1 MPDHQRSVLVVLADG
16 AHAATFEALLAAG
29 ELPEIK
35 RHLIDRGC
43 YRRGTTTF
51 ASTTGPAHIPIM
63 TGCFAGTGGVPG
75 YRWFEREAY
84 RPHLPT
90 GPWCFR
96 SYNGPE
102 AFLFDRDMD
111 PARPSIH
118 ELTRSVNIFGMAG
131 RGAKRTPG
139 SRVKSPLWTWAHYA
153 HDYSTADRVAER
165 LMLESLAEPDEFRF
179 VAFPGIDWSG
189 HYTGSVDAVHEAFR
203 RVDRAIG
210 RAATE
215 LRRRGTYD
223 DTMIV
228 VCSDHGHLDVATHFD
243 VAVWL
248 QDEEQ
253 LKVAYHSMKAMMRDP
268 DAVSCVSGNGAAH
281 LHFRGEDWR
290 APAPTRA
297 DIDLLHPGLRRR
309 LLERDEIDLVVTRGD
324 EPGTFLVER
333 TPQGGTGMTGSA
345 ELRENDSVIS
355 YRPLD
360 GDPLGLGE
368 EAVELDTE
376 EALRGSIGG
385 THPDA
390 ALQILQSFRTSRAGD
405 VVISARPGYDLRERY
420 ERPEHLSSHGALHAD
435 HMLVPVACSEPLA
448 EGPVRTADLFTTAL
462 DFLGRQAPVSDGTSR
477 LAAERRLP
485 AM

>member
-1 MPDHQRSVLVVLADG
+1 MAASLRSVLILLADG
-16 AHAATFEALLAAG
+16 AHAPTFEALLESG
-29 ELPEIK
+29 ELPEIR
-35 RHLIDRGC
+35 RHLIERGS

-51 ASTTGPAHIPIM
+51 ASTTGPAHIPIL

-84 RPHLPT
+84 RPRLPT

-111 PARPSIH
+111 PGRPTIH

-139 SRVKSPLWTWAHYA
+139 SRLKSPLWTWAHYA
-153 HDYSTADRVAER
+153 HDYATADGVAER
-165 LMLESLAEPDEFRF
+165 LMLQSLAEPDEFRF

-189 HYTGSVDAVHEAFR
+189 HYTGSVDAVHAAFA
-203 RVDRAIG
+203 RVDGAVG
-210 RAATE
+210 AAARE
-215 LRRRGTYD
+215 LRRRGLYE

-248 QDEEQ
+248 QDSEG
-253 LKVAYHSMKAMMRDP
+253 LKTAYHSLKALVRDP

-290 APAPTRA
+290 ALAPTRS

-309 LLERDEIDLVVTRGD
+309 LLEREEVDLLVTRGD
-324 EPGTFLVER
+324 SPGTFLVER
-333 TPQGGTGMTGSA
+333 ETGSA
-345 ELRENDSVIS
+345 ELRESGGTVS
-355 YRPLD
+355 YRPTE
-360 GDPLGLGE
+360 GDPLGLGT
-368 EAVELDTE
+368 EAIELDSE
-376 EALRGSIGG
+376 QALRRSIGA

-405 VVISARPGYDLRERY
+405 VVISARPGFDFRERY
-420 ERPEHLSSHGALHAD
+420 ERPEHVSSHGALHAD
-435 HMLVPVACSEPLA
+435 HMLVPVASSEPLA
-448 EGPVRTADLFTTAL
+448 EGPVRTADLFATAL
-462 DFLGRQAPVSDGTSR
+462 DFLGRQAPPSDGVSR
-477 LAAERRLP
+477 LAAARRRET
-485 AM
+485 A

>member
-1 MPDHQRSVLVVLADG
+1 MAQTQKSVLIVLADG
-16 AHAATFEALLAAG
+16 AHAATFEDLLAAG
-29 ELPEIK
+29 ELPEIQ

-75 YRWFEREAY
+75 YRWFDRTTY

-102 AFLFDRDMD
+102 AFLFNRDMD
-111 PARPSIH
+111 PARPTIH
-118 ELTRSVNIFGMAG
+118 ELTASVNIFGMAG
-131 RGAKRTPG
+131 RGAKREPG
-139 SRVKSPLWTWAHYA
+139 SRIKSPLWTWAHYA
-153 HDYSTADRVAER
+153 HDYSTADGFADR
-165 LMLESLAEPDEFRF
+165 LMLAALAEPDEFRF

-203 RVDRAIG
+203 RVDRG
-210 RAATE
+210 VGHAASE
-215 LRRRGTYD
+215 LQRRGAYD

-228 VCSDHGHLDVATHFD
+228 VCSDHGHLDVHTHFD
-243 VAVWL
+243 VGPWL
-248 QDEEQ
+248 EEEEG
-253 LKVAYHSMKAMMRDP
+253 LKTAYHSMKAMQRDP

-297 DIDLLHPGLRRR
+297 DIDLLHPGLCRR
-309 LLERDEIDLVVTRGD
+309 LLEREEIDIVVTRAD

-333 TPQGGTGMTGSA
+333 AARGGTGDQASA
-345 ELRENDSVIS
+345 MLREDAGTIS
-355 YRPLD
+355 YRPLV
-360 GDPLGLGE
+360 GDPLGLGDD
-368 EAVELDTE
+368 AVDLDTE
-376 EALRGSIGG
+376 EALRHSIDGA
-385 THPDA
+385 HPDG
-390 ALQILQSFRTSRAGD
+390 ALQILQSFRTPRAGD
-405 VVISARPGYDLRERY
+405 VVISAQPGYDLRERY
-420 ERPEHLSSHGALHAD
+420 ERPEHRSSHGALHAD

-448 EGPVRTADLFTTAL
+448 EGPVRTADLFTSAL
-462 DFLGRQAPVSDGTSR
+462 EFLGRQPPPSDGVSR
-477 LAAERRLP
+477 LVAPGASP
-485 AM
+485 P

>member
-1 MPDHQRSVLVVLADG
+1 MNAPQRSVLVVLADG
-16 AHAATFEALLAAG
+16 AHAATFEQLLASG
-29 ELPEIK
+29 ELPEIQ

-75 YRWFEREAY
+75 YRWFERGAY
-84 RPHLPT
+84 KPSLPT
-90 GPWCFR
+90 GPWCYR

-102 AFLFDRDMD
+102 AFLFNRDMD
-111 PARPSIH
+111 PARPTIH
-118 ELTRSVNIFGMAG
+118 ELTASVNVFGMAG

-153 HDYSTADRVAER
+153 HDYATADRFAER

-189 HYTGSVDAVHEAFR
+189 HYTGSADAVHAAFS
-203 RVDRAIG
+203 RVDAAIG
-210 RAATE
+210 RAAAE
-215 LRRRGTYD
+215 LRRRGAYE

-228 VCSDHGHLDVATHFD
+228 VCSDHGHLDVHTHFD

-248 QDEEQ
+248 EDEEG
-253 LKVAYHSMKAMMRDP
+253 LRTAYHSMKAMVRDP

-290 APAPTRA
+290 APAPGRS

-309 LLERDEIDLVVTRGD
+309 LLEREEIDLVATRGD
-324 EPGTFLVER
+324 EPGSVLVER
-333 TPQGGTGMTGSA
+333 THQGGSRDAASA
-345 ELRENDSVIS
+345 ELREDGSTIS
-355 YRPLD
+355 YRPLA
-360 GDPLGLGE
+360 GDPLGLGGDP
-368 EAVELDTE
+368 AELDAAE
-376 EALRGSIGG
+376 VLRRSADGI
-385 THPDA
+385 HPDG
-390 ALQILQSFRTSRAGD
+390 ALQILQSFRTPRCGD
-405 VVISARPGYDLRERY
+405 VVISARPGFDLRERY
-420 ERPEHLSSHGALHAD
+420 ERPEHLSSHGALHTD

-448 EGPVRTADLFTTAL
+448 EGPVRTADLFATAL
-462 DFLGRQAPVSDGTSR
+462 DFLGRQAPPSDGVSR
-477 LAAERRLP
+477 LPAERRLP
-485 AM
+485 AK